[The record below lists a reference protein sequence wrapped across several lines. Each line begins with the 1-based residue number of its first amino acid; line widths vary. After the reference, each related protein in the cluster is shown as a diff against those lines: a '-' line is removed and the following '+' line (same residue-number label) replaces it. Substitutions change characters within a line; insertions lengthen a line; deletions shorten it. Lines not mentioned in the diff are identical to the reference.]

1 MSQVDHP
8 REPAGPRSR
17 AADGLDAVLP
27 RGARDL
33 LPAAARRRRA
43 VTDALLAVFDRWG
56 YDPVVTPAI
65 EYFAVFGRWLA
76 ERERQRCVRFIEAG
90 SGELVTLRSDITPQ
104 IARLA
109 GQQLHERL
117 LAGEA
122 VRLCYAADVVRL
134 SQEAREQSERHQVGV
149 ELLGDDD
156 AEADAELILLCDEA
170 LRAAGV
176 EGAALEVADVGIA
189 RGVFER
195 IPPCDVEALHGLLA
209 RKDAGGVAAFA
220 AGLDLDDEARRWLGL
235 LCELFGAPEILGH
248 VPPDTRAR
256 WPWLSQRLARLEA
269 ALGLVRAGAPG
280 LASRL
285 VVDLGEVRGFDY
297 YTGLRLRAWAPGSAR
312 PLVVGGRYAGG
323 AGFAIELDALEEA
336 LDHGSGSPAP
346 RAGGVMIVAAKREP
360 GARAAAAVRACSERA
375 AGRRAWVQTGLSLEA
390 AQAAAVEADRLV
402 YLGADG
408 RTEIWSQGQPGAW
421 TRAEE
426 SGA

>member
-1 MSQVDHP
+1 MS
-8 REPAGPRSR
+8 ARSP
-17 AADGLDAVLP
+17 DGVDAVLP

-33 LPAAARRRRA
+33 LPGAARRRRA

-109 GQQLHERL
+109 EQQLRERL
-117 LAGEA
+117 AAGEA

-134 SQEAREQSERHQVGV
+134 SEGAREQSERHQVGV
-149 ELLGDDD
+149 ELLGDD
-156 AEADAELILLCDEA
+156 APEADAELILLADAA

-176 EGAALEVADVGIA
+176 AGATLEVADVGIA

-195 IPPCDVEALHGLLA
+195 LPSCDVEALHGLLA
-209 RKDAGGVAAFA
+209 RKDAAGVARFA
-220 AGLDLDDEARRWLGL
+220 AGLDLGEEPRRWLGL
-235 LCELFGAPEILGH
+235 LCELFGAPGILEH
-248 VPPDTRAR
+248 VPEDIRAT
-256 WPWLSQRLARLEA
+256 WPWLAERLARLEDTLA
-269 ALGLVRAGAPG
+269 LVRGRAPE
-280 LASRL
+280 LHARL

-323 AGFAIELDALEEA
+323 AGFAVELDALEVS
-336 LDHGSGSPAP
+336 LDATDGDRAA
-346 RAGGVMIVAAKREP
+346 RAGGVMIAVHGREP
-360 GARAAAAVRACSERA
+360 RLRAAASARAEAERA
-375 AGRRAWVQTGLSLEA
+375 AGRRAWIQAGLSLEA
-390 AQAAAVEADRLV
+390 AQAAAAEADELV
-402 YLGADG
+402 YIGADE
-408 RTEIWSQGQPGAW
+408 RAEIWSQGQPGAW
-421 TRAEE
+421 RRAEE

>member
-1 MSQVDHP
+1 MS
-8 REPAGPRSR
+8 AGLPEG
-17 AADGLDAVLP
+17 ALAVLP

-33 LPAAARRRRA
+33 LPGAARRRRA
-43 VTDALLAVFDRWG
+43 LTEALLAGFDRWG

-109 GQQLHERL
+109 EQQLRERL
-117 LAGEA
+117 AAGEA

-134 SQEAREQSERHQVGV
+134 SEGTREQAERHQVGV
-149 ELLGDDD
+149 ELLGDD
-156 AEADAELILLCDEA
+156 APEADAELILLADEA

-176 EGAALEVADVGIA
+176 TAATIEVADVGIA

-195 IPPCDVEALHGLLA
+195 LPSCDVEALHGLLA
-209 RKDAGGVAAFA
+209 RKDAGGVARFA
-220 AGLDLDDEARRWLGL
+220 AGLALGEAPRRWLGL
-235 LCELFGAPEILGH
+235 LCELFGAPGILGH
-248 VPPDTRAR
+248 VPADIRAR
-256 WPWLSQRLARLEA
+256 WPWLAERLARLEA
-269 ALGLVRAGAPG
+269 TLAVVEARAPELHA
-280 LASRL
+280 RL

-323 AGFAIELDALEEA
+323 AGFAVELDALEA
-336 LDHGSGSPAP
+336 SLDADAVTTAT
-346 RAGGVMIVAAKREP
+346 RAGGVMIAIQSREP
-360 GARAAAAVRACSERA
+360 RARALAAGRAGVERA
-375 AGRRAWVQTGLSLEA
+375 AGRRAWVQVGLSLET
-390 AQAAAVEADRLV
+390 AQAAAAEADALV
-402 YLGADG
+402 YFGADE
-408 RTEIWSQGQPGAW
+408 RAEIWSQRQPGAW
-421 TRAEE
+421 RRAEE

>member
-1 MSQVDHP
+1 MSA
-8 REPAGPRSR
+8 RL
-17 AADGLDAVLP
+17 ADGVDAVLP

-33 LPAAARRRRA
+33 LPGAARRRRA
-43 VTDALLAVFDRWG
+43 VTDALLGVFDRWG

-109 GQQLHERL
+109 GQQLSERIV
-117 LAGEA
+117 AGEA

-134 SQEAREQSERHQVGV
+134 SEGAREQSERHQVGV
-149 ELLGDDD
+149 ELLGDD
-156 AEADAELILLCDEA
+156 APEADAELILLADEA

-176 EGAALEVADVGIA
+176 AGATIEVADVGIA

-195 IPPCDVEALHGLLA
+195 LPSCDVEALHGLLA
-209 RKDAGGVAAFA
+209 RKDVGGVARFA
-220 AGLDLDDEARRWLGL
+220 AGLALGDEPRRWLGL
-235 LCELFGAPEILGH
+235 LCELFGAPGILEH
-248 VPPDTRAR
+248 VPGDIRSR
-256 WPWLSQRLARLEA
+256 WPWLAERLARLES
-269 ALGLVRAGAPG
+269 ALAVVRVRAPELHA
-280 LASRL
+280 RL

-323 AGFAIELDALEEA
+323 AGFAVELDALEA
-336 LDHGSGSPAP
+336 SLDAAASDKVA
-346 RAGGVMIVAAKREP
+346 RAGGVMVAAASRDP
-360 GARAAAAVRACSERA
+360 HARAVAAARAASERA
-375 AGRRAWVQTGLSLEA
+375 NGRRAWVQAGLSLET
-390 AQAAAVEADRLV
+390 AQAAAAEADELV
-402 YLGADG
+402 YFGADE
-408 RTEIWSQGQPGAW
+408 RAEIWSQGQPGAW
-421 TRAEE
+421 RRAEE